1 MRLWVTSGFLLIL
14 AMASSAPLAAAPCEQ
29 TDANVRRADKDCIG
43 SRPNTGLRLNQ
54 LQMVGTA
61 ESYKQAPSKEMLSL
75 IAMGGKKDALAL
87 NFGEPPLAEQL
98 NAGALALSFD
108 VAYDPKG
115 GMFKN
120 PAGASMAG
128 EVLDPAFVDAMS
140 QPGFKVIHVL
150 DVDYRSSCPTLHDCL
165 TEVATWSRDHRNH
178 MPIIITLHVND
189 IKTPMP
195 GATKPMPC
203 DAATLDALD
212 SEIGA
217 IFKPGE
223 LIVPD
228 QVRGDRASLRE
239 AVMAGNW
246 PTLREAR
253 GKIILLLDGSAKKAD
268 IYGGP
273 SHSLAGKP
281 MFVIA
286 DEASP
291 MASFIAI
298 DDPVKDG
305 ARIAADIRQ
314 GFMVM
319 TRADGDT
326 VEARANNTGRRDQAF
341 ASGAQIIQTDFLLPD
356 KAIGPYQVNIA
367 DSRHVLCDAA
377 LAPDHCAAWNASL
390 RTAERSR

>member
-1 MRLWVTSGFLLIL
+1 MRLWVKSGFVLIL
-14 AMASSAPLAAAPCEQ
+14 AMAISTPLAAAPCNN
-29 TDANVRRADKDCIG
+29 DARPADKDCA
-43 SRPNTGLRLNQ
+43 STKPKTGLRLNQ

-87 NFGEPPLAEQL
+87 NFSEPSLADQL

-108 VAYDPKG
+108 IAYDPKG
-115 GMFKN
+115 GLFKN

-150 DVDYRSSCPTLHDCL
+150 DVDYRSSCPTLYDCL
-165 TEVATWSRDHRNH
+165 TQVATWSRAHKNH
-178 MPIIITLHVND
+178 MPIVITLHVND
-189 IKTPMP
+189 TKTPMP
-195 GATKPMPC
+195 GAVRPMPC

-212 SEIGA
+212 NEIGSV
-217 IFKPGE
+217 FKTGE

-228 QVRGDRASLRE
+228 QVRSDRASLRE
-239 AVMAGNW
+239 AVLAGDW
-246 PTLREAR
+246 PTLRQAR

-268 IYGGP
+268 IYGG
-273 SHSLAGKP
+273 SDHSLAGKP

-298 DDPVKDG
+298 DDPVKEG

-319 TRADGDT
+319 TRADNEA
-326 VEARANNTGRRDQAF
+326 VEARANNTTRRDQAF

-356 KAIGPYQVNIA
+356 KAVGPYQVSIA
-367 DSRHVLCDAA
+367 DSRHAQCNATVAQ
-377 LAPDHCAAWNASL
+377 DHCAAWNASL
-390 RTAERSR
+390 KTAARAP

>member
-1 MRLWVTSGFLLIL
+1 MRLWVNSGFLLIL
-14 AMASSAPLAAAPCEQ
+14 AMASSAPLAAAPCDR
-29 TDANVRRADKDCIG
+29 TDARQTDKDCNG
-43 SRPNTGLRLNQ
+43 ARPDTSLRLNQ

-87 NFGEPPLAEQL
+87 NFGEPSLADQL

-108 VAYDPKG
+108 IAYDPKG

-128 EVLDPAFVDAMS
+128 EVLDAAYVDAMS
-140 QPGFKVIHVL
+140 RPGFKVIHVL

-165 TEVATWSRDHRNH
+165 TEVAGWSRDHKNH
-178 MPIIITLHVND
+178 MPIVITLHVND
-189 IKTPMP
+189 TKTPMP
-195 GATKPMPC
+195 GAAKPMPC

-212 SEIGA
+212 GEIGA
-217 IFKPGE
+217 VFKPGE
-223 LIVPD
+223 LIAPD

-246 PTLREAR
+246 PTLRQAR
-253 GKIILLLDGSAKKAD
+253 GKVILLLDGSEKKAD

-273 SHSLAGKP
+273 NHSLAGKP

-298 DDPVKDG
+298 DDPQKDG
-305 ARIAADIRQ
+305 ARIAADIKQ

-319 TRADGDT
+319 TRADDET
-326 VEARANNTGRRDQAF
+326 VEARANNTARRDQAF

-356 KAIGPYQVNIA
+356 KAIGPYQVSIA
-367 DSRHVLCDAA
+367 DNRHVLCDAT
-377 LAPDHCAAWNASL
+377 LAPDRCAVWNAAL
-390 RTAERSR
+390 KTAGR